1 MGNGNTKNNSNTK
14 SKINNIYRR
23 GREGRKGQIL
33 DMTEALDLT
42 QPLLDQQTQ
51 AFLKFIKD
59 SGRPELHTLPVAEAR
74 AVFVQGQARV
84 PVTKLAADIQSRTIP
99 AGPGGSVQIHII
111 RPAGSKAVLPAV
123 MYF

>member
-1 MGNGNTKNNSNTK
+1 MS
-14 SKINNIYRR
+14 
-23 GREGRKGQIL
+23 
-33 DMTEALDLT
+33 EAFDLT

-74 AVFVQGQARV
+74 AVFAQGQARV

-99 AGPGGSVQIHII
+99 AGPG
-111 RPAGSKAVLPAV
+111 A
-123 MYF
+123 